1 MTSLLFILAIQN
13 HTIQIYQPMKPLLPF
28 LILLSLTFSINSLA
42 TETNLTHKPLE
53 LSYSY
58 KLLIEIDN
66 ASE

>member
-1 MTSLLFILAIQN
+1 
-13 HTIQIYQPMKPLLPF
+13 MKPLLPF